1 MKSITI
7 IRDNNKI
14 DIPVI
19 LVKQPSVNEVL
30 RENIGTIYAPSLIIL
45 LKPNI
50 DILNSDIIL
59 WNNYELGIK
68 AILDVTYQ
76 GTNYLRK
83 VVCGK

>member
-19 LVKQPSVNEVL
+19 LVKQPSANEVL
-30 RENIGTIYAPSLIIL
+30 RENIGTIYAPSIVIL
-45 LKPNI
+45 LNPNI
-50 DILNSDIIL
+50 DILNSDIVL
-59 WNNYELGIK
+59 WNNYELEIK
-68 AILDVTYQ
+68 AILDVTYN
-76 GTNYLRK
+76 GKNYLRK

>member
-30 RENIGTIYAPSLIIL
+30 RENIGTIYAPSIVIL
-45 LKPNI
+45 LNPNI

-76 GTNYLRK
+76 GKNYLRK